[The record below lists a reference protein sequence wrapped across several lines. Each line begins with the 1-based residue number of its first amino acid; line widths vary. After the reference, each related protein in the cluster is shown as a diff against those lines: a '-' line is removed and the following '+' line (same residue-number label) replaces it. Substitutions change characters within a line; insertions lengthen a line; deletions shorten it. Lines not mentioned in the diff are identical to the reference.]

1 MHWRGKMLFT
11 FCGAFVRYEREMVAA
26 LNTFIRQCST
36 FKQLKIQKKKIAH
49 LVSKICL
56 NPTIWGTK
64 QNISIKLKKFP
75 YFILRSALEIYGDFL
90 MKVTLKTYILRV
102 KIVGTWFLSLFR
114 YIDSFKS
121 LSACYHLSSVLDTV
135 HLHSIL
141 KAKEKFL
148 EKNATELLTQ
158 TASWDTIKT
167 ELNKNFPVTSN
178 FASVELASLKLL
190 FYQVSTETY
199 SPSENPSLSGQCGS
213 EYSVNLDI
221 NNSDSVLL
229 GAYISDMSFKLQQ
242 RSEHDSLFNAISGM
256 LFKSQQS
263 QKSINQ
269 ASVDKIVGIIE
280 PNNLVCETTVDSL
293 QCQVLY
299 LESKTEEKQL
309 HITSL
314 PQSRSNVNF
323 KVKRGGNLF
332 VDNESVNDGIDSEE
346 SLLGSIILEIGIE
359 EITIDGSHEKR
370 VSPKYYDRKKFSN
383 ESIRSN
389 KRDYSAIEI
398 ESTVKEEK
406 DKYDGVG
413 FFKSS
418 YRQFSNSDSTISS
431 NEHVHRQFQTKRKGY
446 VALDIDSGEMAD
458 ASDND
463 ENDEKSSLL
472 NEKNCPESKVALEN
486 VDHSNVEVKSS
497 PITQIVTGW
506 EIAVSAIAKTA
517 LKKVW
522 TSVAAPL
529 HLRTHHSENDQ
540 DVNLVAVLVPALGCW
555 VPSLI
560 STASTIASV
569 TEISKRWKSS
579 VFASLMGQALPEQG
593 RLLKKHITSS
603 ASTSQSR
610 FLQEECSS
618 QLVCLLRRQTYGHRL
633 NNLKIS
639 LQKNTFIPPLDD
651 LEKGIHALIRQWK
664 CIIIGVEADNA
675 ALTSAFVGYKKPVV
689 GRGVLTQKDFE
700 ILMKDSETKG
710 SGGSFSRRLTSPGNP
725 ISKLE
730 IVSPHRVE
738 YHKGTANVEVESATE
753 SEGSGNENVSSS
765 RRSNKTKSPRNE
777 ESLYD
782 WMSKS
787 PVNSNHISSP
797 IKSLNL
803 DQIESNIDE
812 GSHVDYPMS
821 YRSLRSTTPMVSV
834 PTSGMQL
841 ADAAE
846 VFSPLL
852 DILNIKFPKN
862 KLGNNL
868 TFNKNIKVGD
878 FTMNVIATETDESL
892 KKSQTKVTIPALS
905 LENFTSVIQMNMMN
919 EQGLKPEKPT
929 QEVILQSYLHETH
942 FHINFALVR
951 LILQTHETFKVVREQ
966 KQYAEKSSRSRNA
979 THPFQWEYL
988 YTALSD
994 PAVDIPKCWRNMY
1007 NVMTLYELLPKP
1019 KSDLPQE
1026 MGSPSCKYFRCV
1038 IFKN

>member
-36 FKQLKIQKKKIAH
+36 SKQLKIQKKKIAH

-102 KIVGTWFLSLFR
+102 KIVGTWFLSQFR

-229 GAYISDMSFKLQQ
+229 GAYISDMSFKFQQ

-406 DKYDGVG
+406 DKYDGVS

-506 EIAVSAIAKTA
+506 EIAVSVIAKTA

-753 SEGSGNENVSSS
+753 SEGSGNENVSSP

-966 KQYAEKSSRSRNA
+966 KQYAEKSSRSRNT

-1007 NVMTLYELLPKP
+1007 NVMTLYELLPKS

-1026 MGSPSCKYFRCV
+1026 MGSPSCKYFRCF

>member
-1 MHWRGKMLFT
+1 M
-11 FCGAFVRYEREMVAA
+11 
-26 LNTFIRQCST
+26 
-36 FKQLKIQKKKIAH
+36 
-49 LVSKICL
+49 
-56 NPTIWGTK
+56 
-64 QNISIKLKKFP
+64 
-75 YFILRSALEIYGDFL
+75 
-90 MKVTLKTYILRV
+90 RV

-431 NEHVHRQFQTKRKGY
+431 TEHVHRQFQTKRKGY

-486 VDHSNVEVKSS
+486 VDHLNVEVKSS

-753 SEGSGNENVSSS
+753 SEGSDNENVSSP

-905 LENFTSVIQMNMMN
+905 LENFTSIIQMNMMN

-966 KQYAEKSSRSRNA
+966 KQYAEKSSRSRNV

-1007 NVMTLYELLPKP
+1007 NVMTLYELLPKS

-1026 MGSPSCKYFRCV
+1026 MGSPSCKYFRCF

>member
-1 MHWRGKMLFT
+1 M
-11 FCGAFVRYEREMVAA
+11 
-26 LNTFIRQCST
+26 
-36 FKQLKIQKKKIAH
+36 
-49 LVSKICL
+49 
-56 NPTIWGTK
+56 
-64 QNISIKLKKFP
+64 
-75 YFILRSALEIYGDFL
+75 
-90 MKVTLKTYILRV
+90 
-102 KIVGTWFLSLFR
+102 
-114 YIDSFKS
+114 
-121 LSACYHLSSVLDTV
+121 
-135 HLHSIL
+135 HSIL
-141 KAKEKFL
+141 KAKDKFL
-148 EKNATELLTQ
+148 EKNATEILTQ

-167 ELNKNFPVTSN
+167 KLNKNFPATPN
-178 FASVELASLKLL
+178 FVSVDLPSLQLL

-199 SPSENPSLSGQCGS
+199 NPSENPSLSGQCGS

-229 GAYISDMSFKLQQ
+229 GAYISDMSFKIQQ

-256 LFKSQQS
+256 LFKSQQL

-269 ASVDKIVGIIE
+269 ASADKIVGIIE
-280 PNNLVCETTVDSL
+280 PNNLVCETTIDSL

-299 LESKTEEKQL
+299 LENKTEEKEL

-332 VDNESVNDGIDSEE
+332 VDNESVNDGIDIEE

-359 EITIDGSHEKR
+359 EITFDGSYEKR
-370 VSPKYYDRKKFSN
+370 VSPKYYDRNKFSN
-383 ESIRSN
+383 ESVRSH

-398 ESTVKEEK
+398 ESTIKEEK
-406 DKYDGVG
+406 DKHDGIG
-413 FFKSS
+413 FSKSS

-431 NEHVHRQFQTKRKGY
+431 NEHVHRQFQTTRKGY

-472 NEKNCPESKVALEN
+472 NEKDWPESKAPLEN
-486 VDHSNVEVKSS
+486 VDHSDVEAKTSS
-497 PITQIVTGW
+497 PINQIITGW
-506 EIAVSAIAKTA
+506 EIAVSAKAKTA

-555 VPSLI
+555 IPFLI
-560 STASTIASV
+560 STANTITSV

-738 YHKGTANVEVESATE
+738 YRKGTASVEVESATE
-753 SEGSGNENVSSS
+753 SEGSDNENILSA
-765 RRSNKTKSPRNE
+765 RRSDKAKSPRNE

-787 PVNSNHISSP
+787 PVNSNCRSSP
-797 IKSLNL
+797 IKSFNL
-803 DQIESNIDE
+803 DQMESNIDE
-812 GSHVDYPMS
+812 GSYVDYPMS
-821 YRSLRSTTPMVSV
+821 YRSFRSTSPMVSV

-852 DILNIKFPKN
+852 DILKIKFPKN
-862 KLGNNL
+862 ELGNNL

-878 FTMNVIATETDESL
+878 FTVNVIATETNKNL
-892 KKSQTKVTIPALS
+892 RKSQTKVTIPALS
-905 LENFTSVIQMNMMN
+905 LKNFTSIIQMNMID

-929 QEVILQSYLHETH
+929 REVILQSYLHEAH

-966 KQYAEKSSRSRNA
+966 KQYAEKSSLSHNP

-1007 NVMTLYELLPKP
+1007 NVMTLYELLPKS

-1026 MGSPSCKYFRCV
+1026 LGSPSCKYFR
-1038 IFKN
+1038 